1 MMFEVPPETSK
12 AKASRRDARRRLT
25 AEERRDRWN
34 SQFRDSIVLDPHD
47 LSRAL
52 DPADQPALDRL
63 DQILGK
69 TPGK

>member
-1 MMFEVPPETSK
+1 MPPETSK
-12 AKASRRDARRRLT
+12 SEAARRKARRRLT
-25 AEERRDRWN
+25 LEERRDRWN
-34 SQFRDSIVLDPHD
+34 SQFQDSIVLDPHD

-69 TPGK
+69 KPGK

>member
-1 MMFEVPPETSK
+1 MPTK
-12 AKASRRDARRRLT
+12 ATKSEAARRKARRRLT
-25 AEERRDRWN
+25 LEERRDRWN

-63 DQILGK
+63 DQTLAETRPK
-69 TPGK
+69 

>member
-1 MMFEVPPETSK
+1 MFEVPPETNK
-12 AKASRRDARRRLT
+12 AKASRRAARRPLN
-25 AEERRDRWN
+25 AEERLDRWN

>member
-1 MMFEVPPETSK
+1 MPPETTKSE
-12 AKASRRDARRRLT
+12 ASRRAARRPLT
-25 AEERRDRWN
+25 LEERRDRWN

-63 DQILGK
+63 DQTLAEIRGK
-69 TPGK
+69 